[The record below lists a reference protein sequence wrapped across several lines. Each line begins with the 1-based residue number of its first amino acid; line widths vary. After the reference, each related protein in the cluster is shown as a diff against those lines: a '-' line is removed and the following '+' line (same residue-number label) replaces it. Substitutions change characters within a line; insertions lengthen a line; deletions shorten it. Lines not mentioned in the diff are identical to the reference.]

1 MPSPD
6 QTSNTVDFET
16 ARKQLLAASQAAKH
30 SKRPLT
36 LADLYRQL
44 NLRLQTSLEIDRLLE
59 MFFTDIQGVLPFAAL
74 LYRHEE
80 TDLQLTL
87 GSPAAAHTASY
98 RLHYEAEELGEI
110 ILQDTQRIDDHRL
123 NQLEAL
129 LGCLL
134 FPLRN
139 ALTYRRA
146 VQASLRD
153 QLTGAGNR
161 SAMNQALAREIELA
175 RRHGHPLSLIMLDL
189 DHFKDLNDSHGHRG
203 GDEALQRVVS
213 RLKRQLRNVDMLF
226 RYGGEEFLVL
236 LSNTDAKDA
245 ALVGERLRA
254 AVDQHPF
261 EIDGQPVHLSISLGS
276 ATYRAPETLEQLLQ
290 RADAALYRAKRSGRN
305 QLSIAL

>member
-1 MPSPD
+1 ML
-6 QTSNTVDFET
+6 SNTIDFEA
-16 ARKQLLAASQAAKH
+16 ARKQLLAASQAARQPKH
-30 SKRPLT
+30 PPT

-44 NLRLQTSLEIDRLLE
+44 SLRLQTSLEIDRLLE
-59 MFFTDIQGVLPFAAL
+59 MFFSDIQGLLPFAAL

-87 GSPAAAHTASY
+87 GSPAAHTTSY
-98 RLHYEAEELGEI
+98 RLRYETEELGEL

-161 SAMNQALAREIELA
+161 AAMNLALTREIELA

-189 DHFKDLNDSHGHRG
+189 DHFKGLNDRHGHRG

-213 RLKRQLRNVDMLF
+213 RLKHHLRNVDMLF

-236 LSNTDAKDA
+236 LSSTDAQDA

-254 AVDQHPF
+254 TVDQHPF
-261 EIDGQPVHLSISLGS
+261 EVDGQPVHLSISLGS
-276 ATYRAPETLEQLLQ
+276 ATYRPPESLEQLLQ
-290 RADAALYRAKRSGRN
+290 RADAALYSAKRSGRN
-305 QLSIAL
+305 RLSIAR